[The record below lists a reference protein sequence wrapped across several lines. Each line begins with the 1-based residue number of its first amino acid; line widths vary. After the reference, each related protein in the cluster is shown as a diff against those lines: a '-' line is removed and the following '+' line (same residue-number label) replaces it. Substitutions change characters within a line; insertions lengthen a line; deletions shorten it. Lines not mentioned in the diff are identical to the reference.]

1 MSNEMPKRNTVPEEE
16 VQELVEDW
24 TLDGQGT
31 QGVESHYRSLAKAIS
46 WRVVALIVTGSV
58 VWGITGE
65 IAFAVTVGILDAAV
79 KIGLY
84 YLHERAWDRLKFG
97 RRIRLPTG

>member
-1 MSNEMPKRNTVPEEE
+1 MQKRNTRPEEE
-16 VQELVEDW
+16 ARELTEDW
-24 TLDGQGT
+24 TLGGKGT

-46 WRVVALIVTGSV
+46 WRVVALIVTGIV
-58 VWGITGE
+58 VWVITDE
-65 IAFAVTVGILDAAV
+65 IAFAVSVGILDAAV

-97 RRIRLPTG
+97 RKSRLGTR